1 MTRTLALALAVFA
14 LTAGEAQG
22 SAPATEFEVVVVPGL
37 TLADLPELEQLGA
50 VGLLVP
56 GAGPETSAELAHA
69 ALVRGETR
77 NSLRGGLPTGPPLI
91 EAPTGALGSVEGP
104 AIYLGLPEGGRQAND
119 RRYPIL
125 VAGRGYDGILTSES
139 TRIPGLVSVVD
150 VAPTALGAEDALAW
164 EAEAEATAALVDLD
178 ESIDAHNDVRL
189 WALLLACAL
198 VVVLALG
205 FPAAAVPACAT
216 LLLANL
222 ALGLADLHS
231 AWAILLVVALAVL
244 VGGPLLAPVS
254 RSPLLLGL
262 VLAGTLLAYLVAFAA
277 DGPSVA
283 LSPFGPSQNARFYGL
298 SNLLETLLLVPA
310 LGGAALL
317 GGLAG
322 WPGFAAVAV
331 LALVTVTGNDFGA
344 DGGGAIVL
352 AAGFVALAV
361 LVAHARRRALAVVPV
376 AAAAAVG
383 LILVFDLAT
392 GSSSHVTDAVRDGPG
407 SLAGDLR
414 DRIVLSYERVTEDWY
429 VALAIGGLFVA
440 LALLVVRTLRRK
452 GAGPDAAVPLALATA
467 VATSLVVND
476 SPLEV
481 LLVGA
486 VAYLATDLGMLP
498 ARWPGRS
505 RSRWSPLP
513 LLSPRGAGAATQ
525 SRPSRRT

>member
-14 LTAGEAQG
+14 LTAGEAQS
-22 SAPATEFEVVVVPGL
+22 SAPAENFEVVVVPGL
-37 TLADLPELEQLGA
+37 TLADLPELERLGA

-69 ALVRGETR
+69 ALVRGEAR
-77 NSLRGGLPTGPPLI
+77 NSLRGGLPAGPPLI
-91 EAPTGALGSVEGP
+91 EARTGALGSAEGP
-104 AIYLGLPEGGRQAND
+104 AIYVGLPEGGRQAND
-119 RRYPIL
+119 RRYPLL
-125 VAGRGYDGILTSES
+125 VAGRGYRGILTSES

-150 VAPTALGAEDALAW
+150 VAPTAFGGENALGW
-164 EAEAEATAALVDLD
+164 EAEGEAAAALIALD

-189 WALLLACAL
+189 WAVLLACAL
-198 VVVLALG
+198 IVLLALG
-205 FPAAAVPACAT
+205 LPRAAVPACAA

-222 ALGLADLHS
+222 ALGLADVYS
-231 AWAILLVVALAVL
+231 PWAVLLAVGL
-244 VGGPLLAPVS
+244 SVLAGGPLLAPLS
-254 RSPLLLGL
+254 RSSLLLGI
-262 VLAGTLLAYLVAFAA
+262 VLAGTILAYLVAFAA
-277 DGPSVA
+277 DGTSVA

-310 LGGAALL
+310 LGGGALL
-317 GGLAG
+317 GARFG
-322 WPGFAAVAV
+322 WPGFGAVAL

-361 LVAHARRRALAVVPV
+361 LVAQERRRALAVVSI
-376 AAAAAVG
+376 AAAATVG
-383 LILVFDLAT
+383 LVLLFDLAT
-392 GSSSHVTDAVRDGPG
+392 GSTSHVTDAVRDGPG
-407 SLAGDLR
+407 GLAGDLR
-414 DRIVLSYERVTEDWY
+414 DRVVLSYERVTADWY
-429 VALAIGGLFVA
+429 VTLAIGALFVA
-440 LALLVVRTLRRK
+440 LGLLVLRTLARK
-452 GAGPDAAVPLALATA
+452 GAGHEAAVPLALAVA

-505 RSRWSPLP
+505 RSRWLPLP
-513 LLSPRGAGAATQ
+513 LLSPRGAEAARP
-525 SRPSRRT
+525 SRPSRRM

>member
-14 LTAGEAQG
+14 LTTGEAQS
-22 SAPATEFEVVVVPGL
+22 SASDFEVVVVPGL
-37 TLADLPELEQLGA
+37 TLADLSELEQLGA

-69 ALVRGETR
+69 GLVRGEAR

-91 EAPTGALGSVEGP
+91 EARTGTVGSAEGP
-104 AIYLGLPEGGRQAND
+104 AIYVGLPEGGRQAND

-125 VAGRGYDGILTSES
+125 VAGYGYDGILTSES
-139 TRIPGLVSVVD
+139 TRIPGLVSIVD
-150 VAPTALGAEDALAW
+150 VAPTVPGGEDALAW
-164 EAEAEATAALVDLD
+164 EAEGDAAGALTDLD

-189 WALLLACAL
+189 WALLMACAL
-198 VVVLALG
+198 VVLLALG
-205 FPAAAVPACAT
+205 FPTAAVPACAA

-222 ALGLADLHS
+222 ALGLAGVS
-231 AWAILLVVALAVL
+231 STWAVLLVVGPAVL
-244 VGGPLLAPVS
+244 AGGSLLAPLS
-254 RSPLLLGL
+254 RSPVLLGL
-262 VLAGTLLAYLVAFAA
+262 VLAGTLLAYLAALAA

-317 GGLAG
+317 GARLG
-322 WPGFAAVAV
+322 WPGFAAVAL
-331 LALVTVTGNDFGA
+331 LALVTVTGNDLGA

-361 LVAHARRRALAVVPV
+361 LLAHDRRRALAVVPV
-376 AAAAAVG
+376 ALPAAVG

-414 DRIVLSYERVTEDWY
+414 DRVVLSYERVTEDWY
-429 VALAIGGLFVA
+429 VALAIGVLAVL
-440 LALLVVRTLRRK
+440 LALLVARTLARR
-452 GAGPDAAVPLALATA
+452 GAGPDTAVPLALAVA

-505 RSRWSPLP
+505 RLRWSPLP
-513 LLSPRGAGAATQ
+513 SLSPGDAAAARP